1 MRLDGREG
9 EGAEY
14 GSVGLDA
21 DEGHH
26 VLATL
31 LRLGKTFALDLFSLH
46 RRCNSNFSHL
56 FALIRIVFLYIGNK
70 HVRLSF
76 ISLRLGDCLS
86 GGEHPQ
92 DAKFRFNFRGCKR
105 LKIERL
111 LAINVSISYIY
122 IFVIIFQINF

>member
-1 MRLDGREG
+1 MDQSDSTRTKDTM
-9 EGAEY
+9 
-14 GSVGLDA
+14 S
-21 DEGHH
+21 
-26 VLATL
+26 
-31 LRLGKTFALDLFSLH
+31 LRLYYDSVNLCFKFT
-46 RRCNSNFSHL
+46 RCNSNFSHL
-56 FALIRIVFLYIGNK
+56 SALIRIVFLYIGNK

-122 IFVIIFQINF
+122 IFVITFQINF